1 MCQLF
6 FKLKS
11 VQKYGILPS
20 LNKDSVSINIVT
32 EFKSMELEDT
42 NAMVLDAF
50 GEYLEKVKGL
60 EPKSVRKHQDRV
72 NTFIQTYL
80 R

>member
-1 MCQLF
+1 
-6 FKLKS
+6 
-11 VQKYGILPS
+11 
-20 LNKDSVSINIVT
+20 
-32 EFKSMELEDT
+32 MELEDT

-50 GEYLEKVKGL
+50 GEYLEKMKGL
-60 EPKSVRKHQDRV
+60 KPKSVRKHQGRV

>member
-1 MCQLF
+1 MSAIFQI
-6 FKLKS
+6 KISSK
-11 VQKYGILPS
+11 VWHPS

-32 EFKSMELEDT
+32 EFKSKELEDT
-42 NAMVLDAF
+42 NAIVLNAP

-60 EPKSVRKHQDRV
+60 EPKSVGKHQDRV

>member
-11 VQKYGILPS
+11 VEKYGILAS
-20 LNKDSVSINIVT
+20 NKGSVSINIVT

-80 R
+80 Q

>member
-1 MCQLF
+1 MSAIFQI
-6 FKLKS
+6 KISSK
-11 VQKYGILPS
+11 VWHPS
-20 LNKDSVSINIVT
+20 LNKDSLSINIVT

-80 R
+80 Q

>member
-1 MCQLF
+1 MSAIFQI
-6 FKLKS
+6 KISLK
-11 VQKYGILPS
+11 VWHPS
-20 LNKDSVSINIVT
+20 LNKDSLSINIVT

-60 EPKSVRKHQDRV
+60 KPKSVRKHQGRV

>member
-1 MCQLF
+1 MNVSAIFQI
-6 FKLKS
+6 KISSK
-11 VQKYGILPS
+11 VWHPS
-20 LNKDSVSINIVT
+20 LNKDSLSINIVT
-32 EFKSMELEDT
+32 DFKSEDT

>member
-1 MCQLF
+1 MH
-6 FKLKS
+6 
-11 VQKYGILPS
+11 PS

-60 EPKSVRKHQDRV
+60 EPKSVRKHQGRV
-72 NTFIQTYL
+72 NTFMQTYL

>member
-1 MCQLF
+1 
-6 FKLKS
+6 
-11 VQKYGILPS
+11 
-20 LNKDSVSINIVT
+20 
-32 EFKSMELEDT
+32 MELEDT

-60 EPKSVRKHQDRV
+60 KPKSVRKHQGRV

-80 R
+80 RQYVLTTPVDATDKFDIVEEC